1 MVLQTLKNIRS
12 ITKPGM
18 HGDGG
23 GLYLKV
29 TKSGTKSWIYR
40 FQLSGKRREMG
51 LGAADVFGLAR
62 ARQLAAECREKVANG
77 KDPIELRDVEV
88 ETVVPTFREL
98 AADHIRQNESGWSN
112 EKHAKQWAATLDITH

>member
-1 MVLQTLKNIRS
+1 MALQTLKNIRS

-51 LGAADVFGLAR
+51 LGAADVIGLAR

-88 ETVVPTFREL
+88 E
-98 AADHIRQNESGWSN
+98 IRQRKEG
-112 EKHAKQWAATLDITH
+112 AG